1 MKLHILLFA
10 TVLASLAALSSCKE
24 EKQPSSPGGSD
35 GNSLVI
41 AENGKSSFKIVY
53 PQTLSLHVT
62 NFVRDIERA
71 TGASLSK
78 ETIRKDNASAHEI
91 IVGQSPL
98 RTESDKVLDGIDHG
112 FLIKVRGG
120 KVVIAGT
127 DPAWT
132 VLALEYFAGK
142 LAGNAAYCS
151 NGTFKLPLDYAYTD
165 NEKDPQLI
173 ARLLGE
179 GRRFDLAP
187 VEVGK
192 CPVQAGLNV
201 AQGAASDGEYIYFCM
216 KGGEESSTHNSNVA
230 VFKYSLDPFQFVAM
244 SKIFNGH
251 HANDMTFDTRNNR
264 ALVIHG
270 SGGAKLITAIDA
282 SMKGEPELITTDL
295 GIGGITYNAKRNIY
309 GITQGGSKFQTADAG
324 FKMID
329 DFGRDD
335 GMKSA
340 YTAQGMGSDDSYVYF
355 PMSPNSN
362 SPEKVNILVT
372 YTWDGKYVGNLKIP
386 LTLESESMFYANGE
400 YYVNFYNNGAV
411 LYRVYPDLQYKLQ
424 NK

>member
-1 MKLHILLFA
+1 MKHRILLFA
-10 TVLASLAALSSCKE
+10 AILASLAVLPSCKE

-41 AENGKSSFKIVY
+41 AENGKTAFRIVY
-53 PQTLSLHVT
+53 PQALSLHVT
-62 NFVRDIERA
+62 NFVRDVERA
-71 TGASLSK
+71 TGATIPK
-78 ETIRKDNASAHEI
+78 ETIKKDNATANEI

-98 RTESDKVLDGIDHG
+98 RTESDKVLNGIDHG
-112 FLIKVRGG
+112 FLIKVQGK

-127 DPAWT
+127 DYAWT

-142 LAGNAAYCS
+142 LAGDAAYCS
-151 NGTFKLPLDYAYTD
+151 GGTFKLPLGYAYTD

-179 GRRFDLAP
+179 GRTFDLVP

-192 CPVQAGLNV
+192 CPVQNGLNV
-201 AQGAASDGEYIYFCM
+201 TQGGASDGENVYLCM

-230 VFKYSLDPFQFVAM
+230 VYKYSLNPFQFVAM

-251 HANDMTFDTRNNR
+251 HANDMTFDTRNGR

-270 SGGAKLITAIDA
+270 SGGAKLITAVEA
-282 SMKGEPELITTDL
+282 SMKGDPELITTEL
-295 GIGGITYNAKRNIY
+295 GIGGITYNPKRNIY
-309 GITQGGSKFQTADAG
+309 GITQGGSKFQTADAD

-329 DFGRDD
+329 DFGRNDN
-335 GMKSA
+335 MKST
-340 YTAQGMGSDDSYVYF
+340 YTAQGMGSDDTYVYF
-355 PMSPNSN
+355 PMSPNSS

-386 LTLESESMFYANGE
+386 LTIESESMFYANGE
-400 YYVNFYNNGAV
+400 YYVVFNNNGAD
-411 LYRVYPDLQYKLQ
+411 LYRVYPDLPYKMQ